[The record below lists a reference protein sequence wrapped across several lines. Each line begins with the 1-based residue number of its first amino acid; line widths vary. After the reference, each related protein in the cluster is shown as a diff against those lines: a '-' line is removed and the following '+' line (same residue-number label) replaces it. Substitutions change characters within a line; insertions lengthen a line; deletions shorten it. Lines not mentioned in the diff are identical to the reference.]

1 MTDFQQH
8 GGEGSD
14 GARSGRARSGGGV
27 SLTIVDATRAE
38 GSGGLA
44 EAALAWLSEAG
55 GRAVGLLN
63 VGGEVRV
70 RVVEDAEMAAAH
82 LEYAEVEGTT
92 DVLTFDMSDRDEN
105 PEVPERNLGRLCTVY
120 ERELFCVD
128 TDILICFDEAVRQAA
143 RRGYPVEKELLLYIV
158 HGVLHCLGW
167 DDHDDE
173 ASEAMHAVEDEVL
186 VKIGVGPV
194 YGVEPAEGA

>member
-8 GGEGSD
+8 GGEG
-14 GARSGRARSGGGV
+14 ARSAGGV